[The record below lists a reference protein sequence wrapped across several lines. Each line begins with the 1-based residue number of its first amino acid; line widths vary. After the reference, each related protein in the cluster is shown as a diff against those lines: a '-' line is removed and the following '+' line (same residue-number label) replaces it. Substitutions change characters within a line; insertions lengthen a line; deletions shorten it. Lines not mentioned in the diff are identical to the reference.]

1 MNNNNK
7 PFVTPKPS
15 TYFTGIGMFNKRK
28 KNKYK
33 KPKERNWIAVAA
45 HFKSGS
51 GSHQDKKR
59 EANRKACRG
68 RVKTDI

>member
-1 MNNNNK
+1 MNNNK

-15 TYFTGIGMFNKRK
+15 SYYTGVGMFNKPKKRK
-28 KNKYK
+28 NN
-33 KPKERNWIAVAA
+33 KPKQRNWIAVAA

-51 GSHQDKKR
+51 GSHKDKKR

-68 RVKTDI
+68 RVKADI